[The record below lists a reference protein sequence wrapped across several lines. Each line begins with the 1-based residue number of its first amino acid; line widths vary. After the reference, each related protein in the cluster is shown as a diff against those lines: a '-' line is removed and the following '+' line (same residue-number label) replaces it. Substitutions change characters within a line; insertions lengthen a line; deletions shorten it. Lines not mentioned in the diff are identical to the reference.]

1 MIGLTFPL
9 YLLSFSL
16 FLSSSPLPSTR
27 AAHLSASSG
36 AAIWIILHYYS
47 EKKWTLTEI
56 MNGAFAGLAAIT
68 PGSGFVVPWTSVL
81 IGGFGSACSF
91 FWVTRVKP
99 RIGVDD
105 ALDVAALQGVPGI
118 LGTFM
123 VGLFAESKQDW
134 NSIASDD
141 PNKLGLFRGGN
152 GKLLAVQTVGVVV
165 TVVWTFV
172 MTYMLM
178 IWMRRYVGIDVS
190 PECKC
195 LFQSSQQHTFKSDF
209 AIFFFTFFFLF
220 RFFFSHQNTKH
231 QHIKKHQHKS
241 NRRRERIRPD
251 SNWGTSLR

>member
-1 MIGLTFPL
+1 
-9 YLLSFSL
+9 
-16 FLSSSPLPSTR
+16 
-27 AAHLSASSG
+27 
-36 AAIWIILHYYS
+36 
-47 EKKWTLTEI
+47 

-134 NSIASDD
+134 NSIASND

-209 AIFFFTFFFLF
+209 SIFFFIFFLL
-220 RFFFSHQNTKH
+220 
-231 QHIKKHQHKS
+231 HQHKS